1 MMFKLQ
7 IFGPTSTNF
16 TSELQHIRLQCKVF
30 IYIVCFK
37 EMNHQTLGYPQA
49 ITQEQLS

>member
-7 IFGPTSTNF
+7 ILQPASSKF

-37 EMNHQTLGYPQA
+37 EMNHQRLGYPQA
-49 ITQEQLS
+49 KTQEQLS